1 MPFFPPSFVKSVHS
15 SRWAPEAEMQII
27 NTRPKVGGIIIQKT
41 PWERQTNQL
50 SKRTRSKEVRKMSD
64 YRCMHGMLD
73 EYQASSDR
81 KSTAKESPF
90 TVTKYSKYFGINSMQ
105 DVCDRVE
112 KTIILVI
119 PAGEQKENCI
129 FLASRSNIVKI
140 STLLV
145 CRSHVVQLLI
155 QRIWLCRK
163 LSYVCRHPSKFLLR
177 SWPGYQHAWD
187 LRKKQR

>member
-1 MPFFPPSFVKSVHS
+1 
-15 SRWAPEAEMQII
+15 
-27 NTRPKVGGIIIQKT
+27 
-41 PWERQTNQL
+41 
-50 SKRTRSKEVRKMSD
+50 MSD

-155 QRIWLCRK
+155 QRIWLCRSSPTFAGILQSFFCAADQATSMPEISEK
-163 LSYVCRHPSKFLLR
+163 SRGRL
-177 SWPGYQHAWD
+177 
-187 LRKKQR
+187 